1 MDTTKYKRLEYFTNY
16 KNPITYLQLRNV
28 GMNGKTKVEIKY
40 VPLIKG
46 SISGW
51 MTSLFGYV
59 SSSAERSYI
68 LRGTEFDNSTFLIET
83 NSTILNIGSY
93 YDIICDGLNASL
105 TINGKETK
113 ITKPSIYKTLT
124 NDYIQIINGF
134 ITGTQS
140 RNVYKWYGCK
150 IWLDGTNLSY
160 DFVPCKRL
168 EDNVVGVYDIVNDI
182 FHKPTKGSLEEPFIF
197 EDNVVGVQ
205 IPEGE
210 VQRIEDSKGHL
221 LWTKPGT

>member
-16 KNPITYLQLRNV
+16 KNPTTYLQLSKV
-28 GMNGKTKVEIKY
+28 GMNGNTKVEVKY
-40 VPLIKG
+40 VPLVKNTPG
-46 SISGW
+46 G
-51 MTSLFGYV
+51 MTSLFGYASD
-59 SSSAERSYI
+59 SSQISYF
-68 LRGTEFDNSTFLIET
+68 LKGTLFTNGTFVIET
-83 NSTILNIGSY
+83 NPTILNIGSY

-124 NDYIQIINGF
+124 NDYIQIINGY
-134 ITGTQS
+134 ITGNQS

-150 IWLDGTNLSY
+150 VWLDGTNLSY

-197 EDNVVGVQ
+197 EDNVVGV
-205 IPEGE
+205 
-210 VQRIEDSKGHL
+210 
-221 LWTKPGT
+221 

>member
-46 SISGW
+46 SISDQ
-51 MTSLFGYV
+51 MTSLFGYNQD
-59 SSSAERSYI
+59 SLQISYI
-68 LRGTEFDNSTFLIET
+68 LRGTSFYNGTFSIET